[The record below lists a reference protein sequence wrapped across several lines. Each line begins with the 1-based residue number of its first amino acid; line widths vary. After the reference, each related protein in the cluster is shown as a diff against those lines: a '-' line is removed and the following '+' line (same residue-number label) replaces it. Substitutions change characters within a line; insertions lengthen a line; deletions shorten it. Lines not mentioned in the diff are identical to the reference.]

1 METSINLS
9 TTKVIPTME
18 ELMNRSLLMQMRA
31 KKEKKYEEQQE
42 ILDLYNQAVEAMME
56 RDDEGELF
64 PSIFKAVNCMSM
76 AACHGMKEA
85 KKVMK
90 DLEHI
95 AKFRVPLELD
105 GYSDECIK
113 AVDEYEESIKAQI
126 EKVIK
131 NAEMEGEKSL
141 KSFKFIISPMS
152 QGELFLNYPYPIRLD
167 DKSLRTFLLA
177 AALGSAKCES
187 CENEDDVEKEWGI
200 AHLKLN
206 RSLQMCLETEEEWA
220 LDLMVFTLSH
230 IAELNDS
237 VGAGAGAFYVYS
249 HLYNFL
255 YDTYVA
261 ENLQTPYSLNM
272 YMNAKERENHDAK
285 IEMWVLVVIKRM
297 YSCLMRDE
305 NDVIEGKE
313 DWLTIISHVL
323 WTSLSQ
329 GLDSYDG
336 NIAYQLVDIIWKKK
350 DDESSLYS
358 LLMCADSPE
367 EVMDNWCEVLR
378 NRIINPKCLISE
390 DYSDS
395 VFTWY
400 DFEWDGLRS
409 ALNWLKEGNSKLNDE
424 NNAFCEAAAF
434 GLFTAVLARRGD
446 AGLEGNIEC
455 MVENVKQL
463 QRGYL
468 IEMTAFAIY
477 VYHTNQGEHN
487 VAYSEAIELI
497 RLAGMEDSE
506 LAHAIEERLAKGMTT
521 PIH

>member
-1 METSINLS
+1 
-9 TTKVIPTME
+9 
-18 ELMNRSLLMQMRA
+18 
-31 KKEKKYEEQQE
+31 
-42 ILDLYNQAVEAMME
+42 
-56 RDDEGELF
+56 
-64 PSIFKAVNCMSM
+64 M
-76 AACHGMKEA
+76 A
-85 KKVMK
+85 
-90 DLEHI
+90 
-95 AKFRVPLELD
+95 
-105 GYSDECIK
+105 
-113 AVDEYEESIKAQI
+113 
-126 EKVIK
+126 
-131 NAEMEGEKSL
+131 
-141 KSFKFIISPMS
+141 
-152 QGELFLNYPYPIRLD
+152 
-167 DKSLRTFLLA
+167 
-177 AALGSAKCES
+177 
-187 CENEDDVEKEWGI
+187 
-200 AHLKLN
+200 
-206 RSLQMCLETEEEWA
+206 
-220 LDLMVFTLSH
+220 FTLSH

-297 YSCLMRDE
+297 YSCLMHDE